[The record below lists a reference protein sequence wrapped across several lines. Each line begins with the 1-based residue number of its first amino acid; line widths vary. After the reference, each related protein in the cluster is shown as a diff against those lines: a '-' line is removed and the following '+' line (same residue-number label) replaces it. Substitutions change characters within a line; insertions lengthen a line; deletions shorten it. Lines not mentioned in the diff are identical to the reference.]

1 MLETIEFQVQS
12 DKKTRLKMSIQKK
25 ISEEFKVE
33 IKEHFN
39 DVSASVCGSCGLGD

>member
-1 MLETIEFQVQS
+1 
-12 DKKTRLKMSIQKK
+12 MSIQKK

-39 DVSASVCGSCGLGD
+39 DVSAIMEFSNRLADCGLLRATVAADYWL

>member
-1 MLETIEFQVQS
+1 
-12 DKKTRLKMSIQKK
+12 MSLFREKK

-39 DVSASVCGSCGLGD
+39 EVSGYVTGSVI

>member
-1 MLETIEFQVQS
+1 MQNWFQS
-12 DKKTRLKMSIQKK
+12 DKKSKEMSIQKK

-39 DVSASVCGSCGLGD
+39 DVSGILIVSCIERIV

>member
-1 MLETIEFQVQS
+1 
-12 DKKTRLKMSIQKK
+12 MSIQKK

-39 DVSASVCGSCGLGD
+39 DVSDDFNSFRA

>member
-1 MLETIEFQVQS
+1 
-12 DKKTRLKMSIQKK
+12 MSIQKK

-39 DVSASVCGSCGLGD
+39 DVSDNFNSFRVYS